1 MAERAPLPVEPLFL
15 ECEAARMIGIE
26 PRALRSER
34 AAGRI
39 TYRKVAGRIMY
50 RADDLTAWQENVACR
65 ARPKAPSSGQTR
77 KDRERGTSTGPTP
90 RPAVAASIAQGQAIK
105 AELLSI
111 SRNGSHAKTAAEA
124 HGPGRVVQLKS
135 R

>member
-1 MAERAPLPVEPLFL
+1 MRILMLSLSALSAPPQPPAPRRRAMAAERAVEPLYV
-15 ECEAARMIGIE
+15 EAEAARMVGIE

-34 AAGRI
+34 VAGRI

-77 KDRERGTSTGPTP
+77 KGQARSTSTGPTP
-90 RPAVAASIAQGQAIK
+90 PQGAAASVQRALAIARK
-105 AELLSI
+105 LTKPS
-111 SRNGSHAKTAAEA
+111 
-124 HGPGRVVQLKS
+124 
-135 R
+135 